1 MSTKE
6 KAFFDPR
13 RDYEDITT
21 CDIKREKQE
30 LVPNCDRLDRLKPE
44 LSNEEFENL
53 KSQFVIS
60 SSGTRHLSAETR
72 NPLGTC
78 PYYALQ
84 LCSQLF
90 AQPHTMGR
98 SRHAGGFSAQT
109 RDLTDDHSRIS
120 RSTISISSTMP
131 NGLDGTTFASLP
143 T

>member
-60 SSGTRHLSAETR
+60 S
-72 NPLGTC
+72 
-78 PYYALQ
+78 
-84 LCSQLF
+84 
-90 AQPHTMGR
+90 
-98 SRHAGGFSAQT
+98 
-109 RDLTDDHSRIS
+109 
-120 RSTISISSTMP
+120 
-131 NGLDGTTFASLP
+131 
-143 T
+143 